1 MPETAGF
8 FSLLGRLHVFISR
21 SYVHENWLKI
31 QTEMFV
37 CAFLCAKAG
46 MCFVCKNILDRLAA
60 VIRVFDDIS
69 N

>member
-1 MPETAGF
+1 M
-8 FSLLGRLHVFISR
+8 FISR